1 METKTIWLDGKLVVP
16 AEATCAISCASLMGG
31 MVVLEDAPLFKNERG
46 SFVFRV
52 DDHVKQFERSAK
64 IAQIELPYTSNK
76 LAKAALKVAKASVA
90 DGCGEGIVR
99 FVAYFGGAASID
111 GLLPSNGQASV
122 AIFCMPL
129 SSEAESIS
137 AGGDARPGCGDSL
150 SGTDGEDHAVIYA
163 FDADGAP
170 SCDEGASLSKGDSF
184 CDVREEVCDEGGAA
198 SCDEGAL
205 GDASSCDTDSVGDS
219 SCAVIASATKG
230 ACGLIE
236 EQAAVEKENV
246 PEPVAC
252 SASSDAPGKS
262 AGSNCAVDSE
272 MATVGISSWRAI
284 SNNALPPQAELA
296 ASRANAAF
304 ALREA
309 RQRGFDEPI
318 LLNEVGDVC
327 SGARKAVFAVRD
339 GVLSTPP
346 LACGVRESVERDT
359 AINFAMDL
367 DVPIVEERMTRA
379 DLCIAD
385 ELFLCDAVRGVIPIS
400 SIDGCAIGKPGKT
413 GPKPGPITK
422 AIQERHAKMFA
433 GKLDEYA
440 AWLVQ
445 VE

>member
-16 AEATCAISCASLMGG
+16 AEAACAISCASLMGG

-129 SSEAESIS
+129 SSEAEPVPVGS
-137 AGGDARPGCGDSL
+137 DAHSD
-150 SGTDGEDHAVIYA
+150 
-163 FDADGAP
+163 
-170 SCDEGASLSKGDSF
+170 
-184 CDVREEVCDEGGAA
+184 
-198 SCDEGAL
+198 AL
-205 GDASSCDTDSVGDS
+205 GKPS
-219 SCAVIASATKG
+219 
-230 ACGLIE
+230 
-236 EQAAVEKENV
+236 
-246 PEPVAC
+246 
-252 SASSDAPGKS
+252 
-262 AGSNCAVDSE
+262 GSNCAVDSE
-272 MATVGISSWRAI
+272 MATAGISSWRAI
-284 SNNALPPQAELA
+284 LNNALPPQAELA

-309 RQRGFDEPI
+309 WQRGFDEPI

-346 LACGVRESVERDT
+346 LACGVRETVERDFV
-359 AINFAMDL
+359 INFAMDL

-385 ELFLCDAVRGVIPIS
+385 ELFLCDVVRGVIPIS

-413 GPKPGPITK
+413 GPKPGPITR
-422 AIQERHAKMFA
+422 AIQERHAKTLA

>member
-16 AEATCAISCASLMGG
+16 TEAACAISCASLMGG

-46 SFVFRV
+46 GFVFRV

-129 SSEAESIS
+129 SSEAESIPTGS
-137 AGGDARPGCGDSL
+137 DARPGRGDSL
-150 SGTDGEDHAVIYA
+150 SGSDGEDHASTCD
-163 FDADGAP
+163 FDADGVP
-170 SCDEGASLSKGDSF
+170 SCDEGASFSKGDSF
-184 CDVREEVCDEGGAA
+184 CEARETACDDGG
-198 SCDEGAL
+198 S
-205 GDASSCDTDSVGDS
+205 ASSDGDS
-219 SCAVIASATKG
+219 LIGNPAVPVIVSAAKDAGSLVEGQTVTEKACAS
-230 ACGLIE
+230 
-236 EQAAVEKENV
+236 
-246 PEPVAC
+246 EPVAC
-252 SASSDAPGKS
+252 GAHSDALGKP
-262 AGSNCAVDSE
+262 AGSNCAVDYE
-272 MATVGISSWRAI
+272 MATAGISSWRAI

-318 LLNEVGDVC
+318 LLNEAGDAC

-346 LACGVRESVERDT
+346 LACGVREAVERDT
-359 AINFAMDL
+359 VINFAMDL

-385 ELFLCDAVRGVIPIS
+385 ELFLCDVVRGVIPIS
-400 SIDGCAIGKPGKT
+400 SIDGCAIGKPGET

-422 AIQERHAKMFA
+422 AIQERHAKMLA

>member
-1 METKTIWLDGKLVVP
+1 METKTIWLDGKLVVHT
-16 AEATCAISCASLMGG
+16 EATCAISCASLMGG

-76 LAKAALKVAKASVA
+76 LAKAVLKAAKASVA

-111 GLLPSNGQASV
+111 GLLPSDGQASV

-129 SSEAESIS
+129 SSGAEPVPVGS
-137 AGGDARPGCGDSL
+137 DAHSD
-150 SGTDGEDHAVIYA
+150 
-163 FDADGAP
+163 
-170 SCDEGASLSKGDSF
+170 
-184 CDVREEVCDEGGAA
+184 
-198 SCDEGAL
+198 AL
-205 GDASSCDTDSVGDS
+205 G
-219 SCAVIASATKG
+219 K
-230 ACGLIE
+230 
-236 EQAAVEKENV
+236 
-246 PEPVAC
+246 P
-252 SASSDAPGKS
+252 

-272 MATVGISSWRAI
+272 MATAGISSWRAI

-318 LLNEVGDVC
+318 LLNEAGDVC
-327 SGARKAVFAVRD
+327 SGARKTVFAVRD

-359 AINFAMDL
+359 VINFAMDL

-385 ELFLCDAVRGVIPIS
+385 ELFLCDAVRGVIPVS
-400 SIDGCAIGKPGKT
+400 SIGGCTIGKPGKA

-422 AIQERHAKMFA
+422 AIQERCAKMMA

-440 AWLVQ
+440 AWIAQ

>member
-31 MVVLEDAPLFKNERG
+31 MVVLEDAPLFKNEHG

-90 DGCGEGIVR
+90 DGCGEGLVR

-111 GLLPSNGQASV
+111 GLLPSNSQASV

-137 AGGDARPGCGDSL
+137 AGGDARPSCGDSL
-150 SGTDGEDHAVIYA
+150 SGADGEDHASTCA
-163 FDADGAP
+163 FGADGVP

-184 CDVREEVCDEGGAA
+184 CDAREEICDEGGAV
-198 SCDEGAL
+198 SCDEG
-205 GDASSCDTDSVGDS
+205 V
-219 SCAVIASATKG
+219 
-230 ACGLIE
+230 CGLIE

-252 SASSDAPGKS
+252 SASSDALGKS
-262 AGSNCAVDSE
+262 AGSDCSVDSE
-272 MATVGISSWRAI
+272 MATAGISSWRAI

-304 ALREA
+304 ALHEA

-318 LLNEVGDVC
+318 LLNEAGDVC

-339 GVLSTPP
+339 GVLSMPP

-359 AINFAMDL
+359 VINFAMDL

-422 AIQERHAKMFA
+422 AIQERHAKMLA

>member
-1 METKTIWLDGKLVVP
+1 MEKKAIWLDGKLVSF

-46 SFVFRV
+46 SFVLRV

-99 FVAYFGGAASID
+99 LVAYFGGAASID
-111 GLLPSNGQASV
+111 GLLPSNSQASV

-137 AGGDARPGCGDSL
+137 AGSVARPDCGDSL
-150 SGTDGEDHAVIYA
+150 SGADGEDHAATYA

-170 SCDEGASLSKGDSF
+170 SFNEGASLPKGDSI
-184 CDVREEVCDEGGAA
+184 CDAREEICDEGGAV

-205 GDASSCDTDSVGDS
+205 GDAASCDTDSVGDS

-236 EQAAVEKENV
+236 EQSAVEKENV

-262 AGSNCAVDSE
+262 VGPNCAVDSE
-272 MATVGISSWRAI
+272 MATAGISSWRAI

-309 RQRGFDEPI
+309 GLRGFDEPI

-359 AINFAMDL
+359 VINFAMDL

-385 ELFLCDAVRGVIPIS
+385 ELFLCDVVRGVIPIS
-400 SIDGCAIGKPGKT
+400 SIDGCAIGKPRKT

-422 AIQERHAKMFA
+422 AIQERYAKMLA

>member
-1 METKTIWLDGKLVVP
+1 METKTIWLDGKFVAA
-16 AEATCAISCASLMGG
+16 AEATCAISCASLMDG
-31 MVVLEDAPLFKNERG
+31 MVVLEDVPLFKNERG
-46 SFVFRV
+46 GFMFRV

-64 IAQIELPYTSNK
+64 IAQIELPHASSK

-90 DGCGEGIVR
+90 NGCGEGIVR
-99 FVAYFGGAASID
+99 FIAYFGGAAPID
-111 GLLPSNGQASV
+111 GSLPLGGQASV
-122 AIFCMPL
+122 AVLCMPL
-129 SSEAESIS
+129 SSEGELVP
-137 AGGDARPGCGDSL
+137 AGSDICA
-150 SGTDGEDHAVIYA
+150 
-163 FDADGAP
+163 
-170 SCDEGASLSKGDSF
+170 
-184 CDVREEVCDEGGAA
+184 
-198 SCDEGAL
+198 
-205 GDASSCDTDSVGDS
+205 DASRKSTD
-219 SCAVIASATKG
+219 
-230 ACGLIE
+230 
-236 EQAAVEKENV
+236 
-246 PEPVAC
+246 
-252 SASSDAPGKS
+252 
-262 AGSNCAVDSE
+262 SNCAACPE
-272 MATVGISSWRAI
+272 MITAGISSWRAI

-318 LLNEVGDVC
+318 LLNEAGDVC

-359 AINFAMDL
+359 VINFAMDL

-385 ELFLCDAVRGVIPIS
+385 ELFLCDAVHGVIPVS

-413 GPKPGPITK
+413 GPKPGSITK
-422 AIQERHAKMFA
+422 AIQERYAKMLA

-440 AWLVQ
+440 AWIAQ

>member
-16 AEATCAISCASLMGG
+16 AEVTCAISCASLMGG

-137 AGGDARPGCGDSL
+137 AGSVARPGCGDSL
-150 SGTDGEDHAVIYA
+150 SGADGEDHTATYA

-170 SCDEGASLSKGDSF
+170 
-184 CDVREEVCDEGGAA
+184 

-236 EQAAVEKENV
+236 EQSAVEKENV

-262 AGSNCAVDSE
+262 VGPNCAVDSE
-272 MATVGISSWRAI
+272 MATAGISSWRAI

-309 RQRGFDEPI
+309 GLRGFDEPI

-359 AINFAMDL
+359 VINFAMDL

-385 ELFLCDAVRGVIPIS
+385 ELFLCDVVRGVIPIS
-400 SIDGCAIGKPGKT
+400 SIGGRAIGKPRKT

-422 AIQERHAKMFA
+422 AIQERYAKMLA

>member
-16 AEATCAISCASLMGG
+16 AEATCAISCASLTGG

-76 LAKAALKVAKASVA
+76 LEKVALKVAKASVA
-90 DGCGEGIVR
+90 DGCGEGLVR

-111 GLLPSNGQASV
+111 GLLPSNSQASV

-129 SSEAESIS
+129 SSEAEPVPM
-137 AGGDARPGCGDSL
+137 G
-150 SGTDGEDHAVIYA
+150 SG
-163 FDADGAP
+163 
-170 SCDEGASLSKGDSF
+170 
-184 CDVREEVCDEGGAA
+184 
-198 SCDEGAL
+198 
-205 GDASSCDTDSVGDS
+205 
-219 SCAVIASATKG
+219 
-230 ACGLIE
+230 
-236 EQAAVEKENV
+236 
-246 PEPVAC
+246 
-252 SASSDAPGKS
+252 ASSDALGKP
-262 AGSNCAVDSE
+262 AGSNCSVDSE
-272 MATVGISSWRAI
+272 MATAGISTWRAI

-309 RQRGFDEPI
+309 RRRGFDEPI
-318 LLNEVGDVC
+318 LLNEAGDVC
-327 SGARKAVFAVRD
+327 SGVRKAVFAVRD

-359 AINFAMDL
+359 VINFAMDL
-367 DVPIVEERMTRA
+367 DVPVVEERMMRA

-385 ELFLCDAVRGVIPIS
+385 ELFLCDVVRGVIPIS
-400 SIDGCAIGKPGKT
+400 SIDSCAIGKPGKT
-413 GPKPGPITK
+413 GPKPGPITR
-422 AIQERHAKMFA
+422 AIQERYAKMLA

-440 AWLVQ
+440 AWLVR

>member
-1 METKTIWLDGKLVVP
+1 
-16 AEATCAISCASLMGG
+16 
-31 MVVLEDAPLFKNERG
+31 
-46 SFVFRV
+46 
-52 DDHVKQFERSAK
+52 
-64 IAQIELPYTSNK
+64 
-76 LAKAALKVAKASVA
+76 
-90 DGCGEGIVR
+90 
-99 FVAYFGGAASID
+99 
-111 GLLPSNGQASV
+111 
-122 AIFCMPL
+122 
-129 SSEAESIS
+129 
-137 AGGDARPGCGDSL
+137 
-150 SGTDGEDHAVIYA
+150 
-163 FDADGAP
+163 
-170 SCDEGASLSKGDSF
+170 
-184 CDVREEVCDEGGAA
+184 
-198 SCDEGAL
+198 
-205 GDASSCDTDSVGDS
+205 
-219 SCAVIASATKG
+219 
-230 ACGLIE
+230 
-236 EQAAVEKENV
+236 
-246 PEPVAC
+246 
-252 SASSDAPGKS
+252 
-262 AGSNCAVDSE
+262 
-272 MATVGISSWRAI
+272 MATAGISSWRAI

-359 AINFAMDL
+359 VINFAMDL

-385 ELFLCDAVRGVIPIS
+385 ELFLCDAVCGVIAVS
-400 SIDGCAIGKPGKT
+400 SIDGCTIGKPGKA

-422 AIQERHAKMFA
+422 AIQERCAKMMA

>member
-1 METKTIWLDGKLVVP
+1 MEKKAIWLDGKLVSF
-16 AEATCAISCASLMGG
+16 AEATCAISCASFMGG
-31 MVVLEDAPLFKNERG
+31 MAVLEDAPLFKNERG

-90 DGCGEGIVR
+90 NGVDKGIVR

-111 GLLPSNGQASV
+111 GLLPLGGQASV

-129 SSEAESIS
+129 SSETDPASAES
-137 AGGDARPGCGDSL
+137 DAHSGCDDSL
-150 SGTDGEDHAVIYA
+150 SN
-163 FDADGAP
+163 ADGLF
-170 SCDEGASLSKGDSF
+170 CEDEGVHS
-184 CDVREEVCDEGGAA
+184 DE
-198 SCDEGAL
+198 D
-205 GDASSCDTDSVGDS
+205 
-219 SCAVIASATKG
+219 
-230 ACGLIE
+230 
-236 EQAAVEKENV
+236 
-246 PEPVAC
+246 
-252 SASSDAPGKS
+252 
-262 AGSNCAVDSE
+262 GSPCLDSE
-272 MATVGISSWRAI
+272 MATAGISSWRAI
-284 SNNALPPQAELA
+284 SNNALSPQAELA

-309 RQRGFDEPI
+309 RLRGFGEPI
-318 LLNEVGDVC
+318 LLNEAGDVC
-327 SGARKAVFAVRD
+327 SGACKAVFAVRD

-359 AINFAMDL
+359 VINFAMDL

-385 ELFLCDAVRGVIPIS
+385 ELFLCDVARGVIAVS
-400 SIDGCAIGKPGKT
+400 SIDGCMVGKPGKT

-422 AIQERHAKMFA
+422 AIQERHAKMLA